1 MTAITAEEFIRTGS
15 VMLTRDGG
23 REEREGREIPA
34 LAVEI
39 GGGRGGGLFGF
50 SNGVAGDK

>member
-1 MTAITAEEFIRTGS
+1 MTAVTAEEFIRTGS
-15 VMLTRDGG
+15 VMLRTDGG
-23 REEREGREIPA
+23 REAREGREIPA
-34 LAVEI
+34 FAVEI